1 MSPILEKLRE
11 EALALP
17 QEERLELA
25 DSLYVSLDVDADDF
39 QLHPSWDAEIE
50 RRVEELRSAKVQGIP
65 AEDVFREIDALVDRA

>member
-25 DSLYVSLDVDADDF
+25 DSLYVSLDADGADF

-50 RRVEELRSAKVQGIP
+50 RRVEELRSGKVQGIP